1 MHWHHAEL
9 TGCYHHPRVAMLE
22 ALVIIEAEWHP
33 PPCALREL
41 TTARTEEA
49 TAHFWH

>member
-1 MHWHHAEL
+1 
-9 TGCYHHPRVAMLE
+9 MLE